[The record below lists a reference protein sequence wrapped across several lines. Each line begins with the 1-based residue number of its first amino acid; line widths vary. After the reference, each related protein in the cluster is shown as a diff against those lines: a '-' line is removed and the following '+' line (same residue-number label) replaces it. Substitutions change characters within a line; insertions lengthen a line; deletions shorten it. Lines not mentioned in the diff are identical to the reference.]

1 MKCANF
7 RAKEL
12 IVDSFS
18 LRIVVKSLDS
28 HTCIKVEPAKEE
40 PAKEG
45 EEAVGL
51 CVILIVFPFFP
62 LHRNWILTA
71 IPFHRA

>member
-1 MKCANF
+1 M
-7 RAKEL
+7 
-12 IVDSFS
+12 
-18 LRIVVKSLDS
+18 RIVVKSLDS

-51 CVILIVFPFFP
+51 CVIVIVFPFFP
-62 LHRNWILTA
+62 LRQESDLDSNP
-71 IPFHRA
+71 IPQSLINMSQKMLCCAQF